1 MPVLANSGFQGKKMF
16 DDTGK
21 QVRTNFNINNRDN
34 FVWSKVRERHLK
46 ADVDALAN
54 FIKDHSSR

>member
-1 MPVLANSGFQGKKMF
+1 MF

-34 FVWSKVRERHLK
+34 FVWSKVRERHLQ
-46 ADVDALAN
+46 ADVDALKD
-54 FIKDHSSR
+54 FIKDQSSQ